1 MKKYFVTGLVILLPL
16 AVTIA
21 IVAFVM
27 NFLTKPFVGAV
38 STFLKEFDIINRGF
52 LVFSPEQ
59 TLKYGS
65 QILILICLVLFTLVL
80 GMITRWFF
88 FRSLISLSDKILHK
102 IPLVNK
108 VYKTTQE
115 IIKTLFSQDKNT
127 FKQVVMVPFPK
138 PGSYVIGLVSRESP
152 KQCTDK
158 AGQKLYSVLVPTT
171 PNPTTG
177 FLLMYSEDEMITLDM
192 KVEDAIKYIVSC
204 GVITPEHPVVASE

>member
-16 AVTIA
+16 AVTVA
-21 IVAFVM
+21 IIAFVL
-27 NFLTKPFVGAV
+27 NFLTKPFIGAV
-38 STFLKEFDIINRGF
+38 SSFLKEFDIINRGF
-52 LVFSPEQ
+52 FIFSPEQ
-59 TLKYGS
+59 TIKYGS
-65 QILILICLVLFTLVL
+65 QFLILICLVVFTLIL

-88 FRSLISLSDKILHK
+88 FRSIISLSDKILHK

-115 IIKTLFSQDKNT
+115 IIKTLFASDKNT

-152 KQCTDK
+152 KMCSDK
-158 AGQKLYSVLVPTT
+158 SGEKLFSVLVPTT

-177 FLLMYSEDEMITLDM
+177 FLLMYTEKEMITLDL

-204 GVITPEHPVVASE
+204 GVITPEHQVIDPE